1 MSEHDLNDIE
11 ERLAAMKPA
20 EPDPAVRQR
29 IAGSL
34 QEDAAQAQRPLIFRG
49 PWAFVTA
56 AAALIALALVLLPL
70 IGQIPTRPPVAIDP
84 DATAPSVDEQQDEPD
99 ESLDAIEP
107 MRPTLLAMH
116 QALRESPE
124 ALEQLI
130 EQAGALAA
138 LPATDQSQP
147 IPTAS
152 TTWRRVQN
160 EELQ

>member
-1 MSEHDLNDIE
+1 MSEQDLNDIE

-20 EPDPAVRQR
+20 EPDPAVKQR
-29 IAGSL
+29 IAQSL
-34 QEDAAQAQRPLIFRG
+34 EQDAGQSDRPLIFRG

-56 AAALIALALVLLPL
+56 AAAVIALALVLLPL
-70 IGQIPTRPPVAIDP
+70 IGQIPTTPPVAIDP
-84 DATAPSVDEQQDEPD
+84 GTTAPSVDEQTDEPSD
-99 ESLDAIEP
+99 ALDAIDP
-107 MRPTLLAMH
+107 LKPTLLAMH

-130 EQAGALAA
+130 DQAGALAA
-138 LPATDQSQP
+138 LPATDQPQP

-152 TTWRRVQN
+152 ATWGRVQN